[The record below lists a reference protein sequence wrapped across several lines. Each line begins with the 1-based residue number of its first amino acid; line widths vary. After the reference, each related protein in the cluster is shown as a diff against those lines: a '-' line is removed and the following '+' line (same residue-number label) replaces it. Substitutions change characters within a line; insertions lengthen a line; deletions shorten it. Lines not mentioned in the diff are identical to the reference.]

1 MEHFF
6 GDYSDPGDDIGA
18 FASSLNSAIDGIQ
31 AQDDAL
37 IAQYGHP
44 ADPATDPGGLPA
56 DTAPHVGA
64 LDSSDQAFLTQLGN
78 ASLGALPDGTSAW
91 ADNLNNEVNAMQD
104 HTDAAITNAEH
115 SPGFGQAS
123 PNAAAALN
131 AFGVADG
138 IGASTYQD
146 VENQLAQTETDSVLQ
161 DGDSALTDAQVAV
174 AAPDGS
180 ADE

>member
-6 GDYSDPGDDIGA
+6 GDYPDTGDDIGS
-18 FASSLNSAIDGIQ
+18 FAGSLNSAIDGIT

-37 IAQYGHP
+37 IAQYAHP
-44 ADPATDPGGLPA
+44 VDPTADPGGLPA
-56 DTAPHVGA
+56 DTVPEAGVP
-64 LDSSDQAFLTQLGN
+64 DQSDQTFLTALGD
-78 ASLGALPDGTSAW
+78 ASQGAIGGETNAW
-91 ADNLNNEVNAMQD
+91 ADNLNNEMNAMHD
-104 HTDAAITNAEH
+104 HTDAAITNAER
-115 SPGFGQAS
+115 SPGFSQAS

-146 VENQLAQTETDSVLQ
+146 FENQLAQTDTATALQ
-161 DGDSALTDAQVAV
+161 DGDSAITDAQVAA

>member
-6 GDYSDPGDDIGA
+6 GDYSDPGDDIGS

-64 LDSSDQAFLTQLGN
+64 LDSSDQTFLTVLGD
-78 ASLGALPDGTSAW
+78 ASHGTLPDETSTW
-91 ADNLNNEVNAMQD
+91 ADNLNNQVNAMED

-115 SPGFGQAS
+115 SPGSGQAG

-146 VENQLAQTETDSVLQ
+146 FENQLAQTDTASALQ
-161 DGDSALTDAQVAV
+161 DGDSAIIDAQVAA